1 MSFKQFSY
9 RNTWAEV
16 NLTHIKYNVA
26 QMRAH
31 LPEKVEIMAMVKAN
45 AYGHGAVEVAQ
56 TALEAGATFLG
67 VAMLD
72 EAIELRQNNIH
83 APILILGR
91 TSPQDVPI
99 AIEENFRLTV
109 FQKEWLKE
117 ANKYIPAS
125 KQLPVHLKVDTG
137 MGRFGISTKEEMSEF
152 LQELKQYPSM
162 TLEGIYTHFAT
173 ADHIET
179 GYYKKQ
185 QRRFKERLEQAWEIA
200 GKIPYIHCGNSAAA
214 LRFPEEC
221 FNMIRFGISMYGLPP
236 SEEIVEEL
244 PFPLKEAF
252 SLHSRIAQVK
262 QLSKGEKISYGGTY
276 TTKEKEWIATIPIGY
291 ADGWYR
297 HHYTN
302 NGSVLVDGV
311 RAPIVGRICMDQMM
325 IRLPYPVPVG
335 TKVTLIGKQKNESI
349 SILEV
354 ANRLNT
360 ITYEI
365 PCMISYRVPRKY
377 IVS

>member
-1 MSFKQFSY
+1 MLFKQFSY

-137 MGRFGISTKEEMSEF
+137 MGRLRKATST
-152 LQELKQYPSM
+152 
-162 TLEGIYTHFAT
+162 
-173 ADHIET
+173 T
-179 GYYKKQ
+179 GCFP
-185 QRRFKERLEQAWEIA
+185 RRGGGAWRGR
-200 GKIPYIHCGNSAAA
+200 GK
-214 LRFPEEC
+214 
-221 FNMIRFGISMYGLPP
+221 
-236 SEEIVEEL
+236 
-244 PFPLKEAF
+244 
-252 SLHSRIAQVK
+252 
-262 QLSKGEKISYGGTY
+262 
-276 TTKEKEWIATIPIGY
+276 
-291 ADGWYR
+291 
-297 HHYTN
+297 
-302 NGSVLVDGV
+302 
-311 RAPIVGRICMDQMM
+311 
-325 IRLPYPVPVG
+325 
-335 TKVTLIGKQKNESI
+335 
-349 SILEV
+349 
-354 ANRLNT
+354 
-360 ITYEI
+360 
-365 PCMISYRVPRKY
+365 PRT
-377 IVS
+377 SPRRRPRS

>member
-1 MSFKQFSY
+1 MLFKQFSY

-185 QRRFKERLEQAWEIA
+185 QRRFKERLEQAWEIV

>member
-377 IVS
+377 IFS